1 MIQYL
6 EKTKSLIQSFDRFT
20 IKQVPRGDN
29 RKADALS
36 KIASTSFA
44 HLSKQVLVETLKTK
58 SILEMEVSTVI
69 EEQDPTWMTPII
81 DFISK
86 GILPQEQKDA
96 RRIRR
101 TAQKFELRNNILYR
115 RSFLQPWLRCVGP
128 LQADYVLKEIHAG
141 SCATHSGPRSVVAR
155 ALRSGYYWPTMHR
168 NARDMIKR
176 CSN

>member
-6 EKTKSLIQSFDRFT
+6 EKTRSLIQGFDRFT
-20 IKQVPRGDN
+20 ITQVPRGEN
-29 RKADALS
+29 KKADALS

-44 HLSKQVLVETLKTK
+44 HLSKQVLVEILKDK
-58 SILEMEVSTVI
+58 SISEKEISTVI
-69 EEQDPTWMTPII
+69 EEEGPTWMTPIA

-86 GILPQEQKDA
+86 GTLPQERNEA

-101 TAQKFELRNNILYR
+101 TAQCFELRDGVLYR

-128 LQADYVLKEIHAG
+128 LQADYVLREIHSG
-141 SCATHSGPRSVVAR
+141 SCSMHSGPRSVVAR

-168 NARDMIKR
+168 DARDLVRK
-176 CSN
+176 